1 MNANVALLEP
11 QAEPA
16 PCAEELTRINESL
29 RARER
34 LLIASAKASRQLLEA
49 PDVRAAIPGV
59 LGLLGEAAHVD
70 RVNLMQTRTG
80 PNGEPLLVVV
90 SEWTAEGVTPSL
102 QDSAPSC
109 DERNFSGVCAEL
121 RAGRSVCFSK
131 SEVSA
136 GNAVSVIEGIGTQTK
151 AIVPIF
157 VAGEFMGVVG
167 FDNTRQ
173 HRAIDSSELA
183 TLETAAGVIGA
194 ALYRERLVDDVRRER
209 QHAAEERVAELA
221 KANAVIRGNLER
233 LAGETDLH
241 SFMGHM
247 LLEATRQ
254 FDAMSGAVIV
264 LKDSLQEWRIV
275 AHVRDG
281 QLADPPYATSVPVA
295 GSPFTAR
302 FADLREPLYLQLA
315 ANQDETWPGALEY
328 QRNAGAVG
336 TVVYPLVFGAR
347 SVGFL
352 VMSFQREAHDV
363 QRSEL
368 LVALAQQATLA
379 VQLTRLAYS
388 AKEAAVLMERTR
400 IGQEIHD
407 GLAQAFTGILLQ
419 LGAVEEFPSC
429 RKRGSVLTITHSRIR
444 ELARDG
450 LAEARR
456 SVMALRLDQT
466 RRAGG
471 GEQRGAPRP
480 PADGAHHDDGRTHAL
495 DAGRGGRRRR
505 NATEPGAAGPAGI
518 WTGEHAPA
526 RRCHRRTVADRQRGG
541 PRHARQCAYAEKSV
555 LVAAVMKTH
564 IRVVLADD
572 HPVVRDGL
580 VAMVNQQ
587 ADMEVV
593 GEAGDGEEAI
603 ALYEQHRPDVMVL
616 DLRMPKRDGVSVVQ
630 RVLEINPKACI
641 LIMTTYDGDEDI
653 FQCLSQGAKGYL
665 LKDAPRQE
673 ILSAIRAVSEDR
685 PYTSSAVA
693 AKALQRMAKPSLT
706 QRELDV
712 LQLVAQGRSNKDIA
726 RRLSITEG
734 TAKTHVKAI
743 LTKLDAI
750 SRTEAV
756 AVAHKRGLI
765 RL

>member
-466 RRAGG
+466 RRAGLELALRQLADRSTVPG
-471 GEQRGAPRP
+471 GVSCSFEGAGIATGLKPEHEHELLRIAQEAVSNAVRHARP
-480 PADGAHHDDGRTHAL
+480 QMVRITMTDEPTHWTLAVADDGVGMQQSPEQLARQGFGLVSMRQRAGAIGGQWQI
-495 DAGRGGRRRR
+495 DSEAGRGTR
-505 NATEPGAAGPAGI
+505 
-518 WTGEHAPA
+518 
-526 RRCHRRTVADRQRGG
+526 
-541 PRHARQCAYAEKSV
+541 
-555 LVAAVMKTH
+555 
-564 IRVVLADD
+564 
-572 HPVVRDGL
+572 
-580 VAMVNQQ
+580 
-587 ADMEVV
+587 
-593 GEAGDGEEAI
+593 
-603 ALYEQHRPDVMVL
+603 
-616 DLRMPKRDGVSVVQ
+616 VSV
-630 RVLEINPKACI
+630 R
-641 LIMTTYDGDEDI
+641 M
-653 FQCLSQGAKGYL
+653 
-665 LKDAPRQE
+665 LK
-673 ILSAIRAVSEDR
+673 RAS
-685 PYTSSAVA
+685 
-693 AKALQRMAKPSLT
+693 
-706 QRELDV
+706 
-712 LQLVAQGRSNKDIA
+712 
-726 RRLSITEG
+726 
-734 TAKTHVKAI
+734 
-743 LTKLDAI
+743 
-750 SRTEAV
+750 
-756 AVAHKRGLI
+756 
-765 RL
+765 

>member
-11 QAEPA
+11 QAEP

-34 LLIASAKASRQLLEA
+34 LLTASAKASRQLLEA

-90 SEWTAEGVTPSL
+90 SEWTAEGVTPL

-109 DERNFSGVCAEL
+109 DERHFAAVCAEL

-131 SEVSA
+131 SEVSP
-136 GNAVSVIEGIGTQTK
+136 GYAVSAIEGVGTQTK

-194 ALYRERLVDDVRRER
+194 ALHRERLVDDVRRER

-254 FDAMSGAVIV
+254 FNAMSGAVIV

-281 QLADPPYATSVPVA
+281 QLADPPYAPSVPVA

-302 FADLREPLYLQLA
+302 FADLREPLYLQVA
-315 ANQDETWPGALEY
+315 TNQDETWPGVLEY
-328 QRNAGAVG
+328 QRSAGAVG
-336 TVVYPLVFGAR
+336 TVLYPLVFGAR

-352 VMSFQREAHDV
+352 VMSFKREAHDV

-429 RKRGSVLTITHSRIR
+429 RKRGSVLTITLSRIR
-444 ELARDG
+444 ELARYG

-466 RRAGG
+466 RRAGLELALRQLADRSTVPG
-471 GEQRGAPRP
+471 GVSCSFEGGAIATGLKPEHEHELLRIAQEAVSNAVRHARP
-480 PADGAHHDDGRTHAL
+480 QMVRITMTDEPTHWTLAVADDGVGMEQSPEQLARQGFGLVSMRQRAGAIGGQWQI
-495 DAGRGGRRRR
+495 DSEAGRGTR
-505 NATEPGAAGPAGI
+505 
-518 WTGEHAPA
+518 
-526 RRCHRRTVADRQRGG
+526 
-541 PRHARQCAYAEKSV
+541 
-555 LVAAVMKTH
+555 
-564 IRVVLADD
+564 
-572 HPVVRDGL
+572 
-580 VAMVNQQ
+580 
-587 ADMEVV
+587 
-593 GEAGDGEEAI
+593 
-603 ALYEQHRPDVMVL
+603 
-616 DLRMPKRDGVSVVQ
+616 VSVRMLK
-630 RVLEINPKACI
+630 RV
-641 LIMTTYDGDEDI
+641 
-653 FQCLSQGAKGYL
+653 S
-665 LKDAPRQE
+665 
-673 ILSAIRAVSEDR
+673 
-685 PYTSSAVA
+685 
-693 AKALQRMAKPSLT
+693 
-706 QRELDV
+706 
-712 LQLVAQGRSNKDIA
+712 
-726 RRLSITEG
+726 
-734 TAKTHVKAI
+734 
-743 LTKLDAI
+743 
-750 SRTEAV
+750 
-756 AVAHKRGLI
+756 
-765 RL
+765 